1 MTNKEVIEK
10 LVPIY
15 EQAMMLA
22 EDAKH
27 ILKQA
32 KEAGLDQTA
41 LAKVA
46 KAKAQDNLG
55 DLADKTNA
63 LKTLIDEVND

>member
-22 EDAKH
+22 EDVKH
-27 ILKQA
+27 ILKKA

>member
-22 EDAKH
+22 EDVKH

>member
-22 EDAKH
+22 EDVKL
-27 ILKQA
+27 ILKKA
-32 KEAGLDQTA
+32 KEDGLDQTA